1 MSETSQESSTDNF
14 VTKLLDTLAERGA
27 LLDQLLMNRKELA
40 GDVKS
45 NGSLGCSDHEIIEL
59 RNMRKTAIKIMT
71 MDYKRVNLGLFWKLI
86 VMGGCHGA

>member
-1 MSETSQESSTDNF
+1 M
-14 VTKLLDTLAERGA
+14 LDTLAERGA
-27 LLDQLLMNRKELA
+27 LLHQLLMNRKELA

-59 RNMRKTAIKIMT
+59 KNMRKTATKIMT

>member
-1 MSETSQESSTDNF
+1 MSETSQESSTVNF

-27 LLDQLLMNRKELA
+27 LLHQLLMNRKELA

>member
-1 MSETSQESSTDNF
+1 MSETSQESSTVNF

-40 GDVKS
+40 GDMKS

-59 RNMRKTAIKIMT
+59 KNMRKTAIKIMT